1 MNCTHVYRSTITS
14 TEVVIVAMGTNM
26 QISKQNV
33 DLNHRNYSMQMQKK
47 KVAAFGDV
55 SLKLVEYY
63 SMNSAKLGKF
73 SECVRFVTIGVLAEV
88 SEQQIYLGFPIPDK
102 TYHKLWLAIAV

>member
-1 MNCTHVYRSTITS
+1 
-14 TEVVIVAMGTNM
+14 
-26 QISKQNV
+26 
-33 DLNHRNYSMQMQKK
+33 MQMQNK

-63 SMNSAKLGKF
+63 SMNSGKLGKF
-73 SECVRFVTIGVLAEV
+73 SQCVRFVTIGVLAEE

-102 TYHKLWLAIAV
+102 TYHKLWLAIAVCDHQPPQSDTRHQRQNLKTPQTS